1 MGKLKSFIIIALS
14 VCCPILVCVNG
25 SAAGV
30 IQKAAVVSAGESAS
44 VNESLPKTESASETV
59 KSTSISSSESSSST
73 EVSSTQPEST
83 EDIRT
88 NLSSVSGF
96 ESTSIPESA
105 AVQAP
110 IPDAK
115 VGKIVTKNRPENED
129 DTDYSLFTEY
139 DGNIYRYAFEK
150 SDADDYITLES
161 GAQVRNCTDEDN
173 STLLEA
179 AKSSPEFK
187 SIENIDTEPQVLIY
201 HTHTTES
208 YLPFGDKY
216 DEEYPT
222 RSRNPNRNM
231 TAVGDAI
238 CSALSEHGIASLHDC
253 TVHDYPQY
261 TGAYYRSAD
270 SILEDMDQYPSL
282 KIILDIHRDGILE
295 ENGGATAPAVE
306 INGKSA
312 AQFMIITGCEN
323 GEFDMPNY
331 MENYKLACLLQN
343 ISETLY
349 PNLARSVLFDYRNY
363 NQSLSTNILLIEV
376 GSQGNSLEEAI
387 YTGKLLGDIIAK
399 ALTN

>member
-1 MGKLKSFIIIALS
+1 
-14 VCCPILVCVNG
+14 
-25 SAAGV
+25 
-30 IQKAAVVSAGESAS
+30 
-44 VNESLPKTESASETV
+44 
-59 KSTSISSSESSSST
+59 
-73 EVSSTQPEST
+73 
-83 EDIRT
+83 
-88 NLSSVSGF
+88 
-96 ESTSIPESA
+96 
-105 AVQAP
+105 
-110 IPDAK
+110 
-115 VGKIVTKNRPENED
+115 
-129 DTDYSLFTEY
+129 
-139 DGNIYRYAFEK
+139 
-150 SDADDYITLES
+150 
-161 GAQVRNCTDEDN
+161 
-173 STLLEA
+173 
-179 AKSSPEFK
+179 
-187 SIENIDTEPQVLIY
+187 
-201 HTHTTES
+201 
-208 YLPFGDKY
+208 
-216 DEEYPT
+216 
-222 RSRNPNRNM
+222 M

>member
-30 IQKAAVVSAGESAS
+30 IQKAAIVSAGEYPSA
-44 VNESLPKTESASETV
+44 NESLQESEGASEIV
-59 KSTSISSSESSSST
+59 ESESESLSESSSST
-73 EVSSTQPEST
+73 EVSSTPLEST
-83 EDIRT
+83 EDIRS
-88 NLSSVSGF
+88 NLSSVSDA
-96 ESTSIPESA
+96 ESTVFTESA

-110 IPDAK
+110 VPTAK

-343 ISETLY
+343 TSETLY